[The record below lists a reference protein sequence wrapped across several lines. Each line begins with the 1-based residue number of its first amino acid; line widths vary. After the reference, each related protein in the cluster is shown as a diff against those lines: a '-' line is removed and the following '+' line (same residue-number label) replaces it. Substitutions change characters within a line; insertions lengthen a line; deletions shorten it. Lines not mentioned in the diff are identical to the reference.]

1 MSIGLN
7 NLTSFHNTVVKIY
20 ETKSLRTKMITEMTL
35 TMSQIVTKL
44 GQTGFSENLER
55 TEMDC
60 LDKNQR
66 ENFEIYRGK
75 PW

>member
-1 MSIGLN
+1 
-7 NLTSFHNTVVKIY
+7 
-20 ETKSLRTKMITEMTL
+20 MTL

-44 GQTGFSENLER
+44 GQTGFSENLEW
-55 TEMDC
+55 TEMEC
-60 LDKNQR
+60 LDKSLR

>member
-60 LDKNQR
+60 LDINQR

>member
-7 NLTSFHNTVVKIY
+7 NLTSFHNTVVYKILW
-20 ETKSLRTKMITEMTL
+20 EQKMITEMTL